1 MYRPSSFIKVSELY
15 DEYMLLDTRTGK
27 YLNFNE
33 TGNLF
38 WKVLVKEKNE
48 EEMIQHLL
56 EQIDAD
62 RTQIERS
69 LSNFTEEL
77 LEQGIIEK

>member
-1 MYRPSSFIKVSELY
+1 LYRPSSFIKVSELY

-27 YLNFNE
+27 YLKFNE